1 MKENE
6 TKNTPLFSGDTPPG
20 ESQRFI
26 KNNRYFT
33 ICVYGVVMLIIT
45 AVIFK
50 AILDFDKT
58 KEWFGQVLQMLSP
71 FFFGAL
77 LAYVLNPLVH
87 KFYRLLAFLQKKAG
101 FRMHHALH
109 TILAI
114 LLTYILVLG
123 CIVLILLYVVP
134 EVIRSFMDFVNYI
147 PTAYDMLMDLLEEL
161 QANNPD
167 LDFELII
174 DPLNDIIP
182 DLISSLRNFAVNTVP
197 ALYTVSVSIVSW
209 VVNLLISIIVSI
221 YMLYDKKRLM
231 LSAWRIIC
239 AFLPKKRISS
249 CQKILSECNRLLGN
263 YVVGAFM
270 DATLVGILC
279 FTLMNILRLPYAPI
293 ISLVVGLTNMIP
305 YFGPF
310 IGAVPGVVILLF
322 ISPVKAFT
330 FALMILCMQQID
342 GLIIAPRILGLST
355 GMRPLWI
362 ILAITVGGYVGGVVG
377 MLLGVPT
384 VAVLSYLFDLY
395 LQYRLSKKKI
405 SDSQVSDLLKGYD
418 LDD

>member
-1 MKENE
+1 MGKDVMKENE

-305 YFGPF
+305 YFGP
-310 IGAVPGVVILLF
+310 ILGGIPAVLM
-322 ISPVKAFT
+322 
-330 FALMILCMQQID
+330 ALSSGFQTAIAAVAVLWLVQQID
-342 GLIIAPRILGLST
+342 GALISPRIMSGLTGLS
-355 GMRPLWI
+355 PASVL
-362 ILAITVGGYVGGVVG
+362 LAIFIGSGVGGILG
-377 MLLGVPT
+377 MLLALPALMAVRT
-384 VAVLSYLFDLY
+384 V
-395 LQYRLSKKKI
+395 YRVYVQRNER
-405 SDSQVSDLLKGYD
+405 D
-418 LDD
+418 